1 MTSELGQAAR
11 RLLAGKP
18 GEGSS
23 SKEIAARAAQACE
36 RLAQHLSRL
45 LGGTGVQMLLERSI
59 ARASVEFAWL
69 AAARS
74 GASSVADDGASALR
88 AAMERQEPQAISD
101 GFVAIL
107 SAFVGLLDRLIGKA
121 LVERLLHEVWP
132 TVFVPAVK
140 DTP

>member
-1 MTSELGQAAR
+1 VTSELGQAAR
-11 RLLAGKP
+11 RLLVGKP

-45 LGGTGVQMLLERSI
+45 LGRAGVQMLLERSI
-59 ARASVEFAWL
+59 VLASAELAWL
-69 AAARS
+69 GGARS
-74 GASSVADDGASALR
+74 GVRGAEDATSALR
-88 AAMERQEPQAISD
+88 DAMERQDPQAISD

-107 SAFVGLLDRLIGKA
+107 SAFVGLLDRLIGKV